1 MELTEFK
8 RRREELIDR
17 MAPESVA
24 IIPTSPEKIRN
35 KDVFYPFRPDS
46 DFFYLT
52 GFNEPHCLA
61 VISPERP
68 QGEFIIFCRERD
80 KDAEIWHGKR
90 LGLDG
95 ARECLGAN
103 HVFPIEDL
111 EDILPGLIENKK
123 QIYFPMGRYQEFD
136 NMLMKFVRQIDSQNR
151 SGIHAPDQ
159 FLALSTI
166 LDEMRLFKNDVEL
179 KSIKKAIDIT
189 REAHIAAMKKA
200 YGGVFEFEL
209 EAEIIGVFMRNG
221 ARSPAYPSI
230 VGGGENACILHYTDN
245 KDSVADGEL
254 VLIDAGAEYGCYAAD
269 ITRTFPVNGSFTA
282 EQKALY
288 EIVLLAQQAAIEK
301 VKPNNNWDEPHS
313 AALMVIARGLKDLG
327 ILSGSI
333 EEIIETEIYK
343 KFFMHKTGHWLGLD
357 VHDVGDYKIDNQ
369 WRVFEPGMIT
379 TIEPGIYISKSE
391 PNINPRWSGI
401 GIRIEDDILVTKEG
415 NTNLSKK
422 VPKTI
427 SQIEEIMG

>member
-1 MELTEFK
+1 MELDEFK
-8 RRREELIDR
+8 RRREELISR

-46 DFFYLT
+46 DLFYLT
-52 GFNEPHCLA
+52 GFNEPQCLA
-61 VISPERP
+61 IIIPHRS
-68 QGEFIIFCRERD
+68 QGEFIIFCRESN
-80 KDAEIWHGKR
+80 KDAEIWHGRR
-90 LGLDG
+90 LGLEG
-95 ARECLGAN
+95 AREGLGAD

-136 NMLMKFVRQIDSQNR
+136 NLLMKLVRQIDSQNR
-151 SGIHAPDQ
+151 SGVHAPDQ

-166 LDEMRLFKNDVEL
+166 LDEMRLFKNEVEL
-179 KSIKKAIDIT
+179 KSIKKAIEIT
-189 REAHIAAMKKA
+189 TEAHIAAMKKA
-200 YGGVFEFEL
+200 YAGVYEFEL
-209 EAEIIGVFMRNG
+209 EAEIMAVFMRNG
-221 ARSPAYPSI
+221 ARTPAYPSI

-245 KDSVADGEL
+245 KDRVEDGEL

-269 ITRTFPVNGSFTA
+269 ITRTFPVNGIFTA
-282 EQKALY
+282 EQKDLY
-288 EIVLLAQQAAIEK
+288 EIVLSAQQAAIEK
-301 VKPNNNWDEPHS
+301 VKPHNNWDEPHL
-313 AALMVIARGLKDLG
+313 AALLVIVEGLKNLG
-327 ILSGSI
+327 ILSGSTD
-333 EEIIETEIYK
+333 EIIETEIYK

-369 WRVFEPGMIT
+369 WRIFEPGMIT
-379 TIEPGIYISKSE
+379 TVEPGIYISKSE
-391 PNINPRWSGI
+391 SNIDPRWLGI

-415 NTNLSKK
+415 NLNLSEK

-427 SQIEEIMG
+427 PQIEETMR